1 MLPKNITVDGQPLTT
16 GASCVPIHFT
26 ATWTPTDHSS
36 LSMAQL
42 IDRET
47 GDVLVD
53 RVQAS
58 TPVLHFFDLKLNHLY
73 RFQVRNYTAHDD
85 PWAIINFR
93 TECATAAPKIVTA
106 PSPQSSCASHPATFS
121 VVASG
126 TVPLQYQWRKDG
138 KDIAG
143 ATSRSF
149 HIDQVQVADQ
159 GLYSVLVSD
168 CCRDRLSAA
177 VRLAV
182 QLAPTIN
189 NPIHADSPLPIC
201 QGKTTVLSVQWESA
215 TSVHFQWR
223 QEGHD
228 IPGQNGPTLRLSNVT
243 AAAAGKYTVVISND
257 CGATES
263 QPFPV
268 IVLFPP
274 VLPVLPGSSNL
285 CAGDRMVLRPVSG
298 LTPGATYQWR
308 RNGVAIPGATSDTWI
323 REQVGAGDE
332 GNYTLLVCNEC
343 GCVDR
348 VPIVIGISFPPKI
361 DQQPQDLTV
370 IEGDKAVFAVHAVGS
385 SPIRYQWLKSGA
397 SILNATGAT
406 FTLTAV
412 RRADAGAYAVQ
423 VINGCGNETSS
434 VARLVVSARCS
445 ISGYV
450 WNDSNTNGVWDRF
463 LSTLN
468 PDIAFVLD
476 RSTSTLEHFGGSP
489 VGDFN
494 HDGTVN
500 SIIDAELAALEVM
513 NNALIRRGLGQSAR
527 ISLVEFSNSAFVPDM
542 EPGTPGVQ
550 LFTTPTTD
558 SDSNGV
564 PDVID
569 VLRKVR
575 ALSGTNFREG
585 LQAANSVFNAMKTP
599 TGNGNL
605 IFLSDGFPNVGG
617 AFVTEVDLL
626 RSKGVSMK
634 AFGVGSGAR
643 LADLQKIDAKAQIV
657 TSTDELIGVF
667 DDLSRGNLLSE
678 PSLPG
683 VVIYLDDDNNGKLG
697 VTERY
702 TIADTNGFF
711 CFPNLPSGCYHLRQ
725 IAPEGYFEVT
735 PGASGDHEVCV
746 PTSGGDVIQSFGDK
760 AKNRFT
766 FPKIQGSVLEF
777 TYAADVGIS
786 WRVDRSVDLVHW
798 SQITNIVGGDYA
810 VTIRDLR
817 NRAEPHVFYRNIRE

>member
-243 AAAAGKYTVVISND
+243 SAAAGNYTVVISND

-263 QPFPV
+263 QPFP
-268 IVLFPP
+268 
-274 VLPVLPGSSNL
+274 
-285 CAGDRMVLRPVSG
+285 
-298 LTPGATYQWR
+298 
-308 RNGVAIPGATSDTWI
+308 
-323 REQVGAGDE
+323 
-332 GNYTLLVCNEC
+332 
-343 GCVDR
+343 
-348 VPIVIGISFPPKI
+348 VIGISFPPKI